1 MSQQV
6 QTLDTSGLVQLE
18 NTIKNAIPEF
28 QKLGDK
34 VRETSNGLMNTWVG
48 KGKVE
53 YETQSE
59 LIFMKIN
66 DISEELT
73 DLYKMVVSAEKTYI
87 DADQAAA
94 KAFSM
99 NG

>member
-1 MSQQV
+1 MSRQV

-18 NTIKNAIPEF
+18 NTIKSAIPEF
-28 QKLGDK
+28 QQLENQIRG
-34 VRETSNGLMNTWVG
+34 TSNRLMSSWVG
-48 KGKVE
+48 EGKVE
-53 YETQSE
+53 YQTQAE
-59 LIFMKIN
+59 LIFTKIN

-73 DLYKMVVSAEKTYI
+73 DLYNMVVSAEKTYI

-99 NG
+99 ND

>member
-6 QTLDTSGLVQLE
+6 QTLDTSGLIQLE
-18 NTIKNAIPEF
+18 STIKKAIPEF
-28 QKLGDK
+28 QQLENRIRG
-34 VRETSNGLMNTWVG
+34 TSNRLLNSWIG

-53 YETQSE
+53 YETQAE
-59 LIFMKIN
+59 LVFTKIN

-73 DLYKMVVSAEKTYI
+73 DLYNMVVSAEKTYI